1 MRVVRGVKGSM
12 SKLTNAGTKKLSKL
26 AGGGMKRSR
35 CELLELA
42 KRSNIGKCEKLKK
55 SKIVELLFTD
65 SAVHIQRMSR
75 KRARYRPVNT
85 IDPITQRKLVRR
97 PFLLISEGGVVTGF
111 DAKTLRKCIEVTHSA
126 VNPITQETISVVEL
140 HRLAKVTGGKKI
152 KIDPVQKEKDEL
164 QMHLSLAYERE
175 IGDLVQG
182 VLDDFEHDE
191 YAEIDVIYEIIPDL
205 IAQITAYS
213 EYDQEGCRHVLDHCI
228 EKIKGSQTNHDHE
241 LTFLVT
247 MLSHMKKDLGV

>member
-1 MRVVRGVKGSM
+1 MRGMKGEGAP
-12 SKLTNAGTKKLSKL
+12 KP

-35 CELLELA
+35 CELLQLA
-42 KRSNIGKCEKLKK
+42 KQLNVGKCEKLKK
-55 SKIVELLFTD
+55 CKIIELLFTD
-65 SAVHIQRMSR
+65 AAVHIQRMSR
-75 KRARYRPVNT
+75 KRARYRPINT
-85 IDPITQRKLVRR
+85 IDPISQRKLTRQ
-97 PFLLISEGGVVTGF
+97 PFLLISECGVVTGF
-111 DAKTLRKCIEVTHSA
+111 DAKTLRKCIEKTNSA

-152 KIDPVQKEKDEL
+152 KVDAIQKEKDEV

-182 VLDDFEHDE
+182 VLDDFEDDDD
-191 YAEIDVIYEIIPDL
+191 AEIDVIYEIIPDL

-213 EYDQEGCRHVLDHCI
+213 ECDPEGCKHILDHCI

-241 LTFLVT
+241 LTLLVT
-247 MLSHMKKDLGV
+247 MLSHIQKDLGI